1 MKGKIDPEI
10 KNLILWRID
19 IGVPEHFKLVME
31 GKGEVD
37 KKELKRHVEREDGIG
52 LKYVE
57 MELKFIKALSDGEFT
72 KMLVADD

>member
-10 KNLILWRID
+10 KKLILWRID
-19 IGVPEHFKLVME
+19 TGVPEHFKLVMG

-37 KKELKRHVEREDGIG
+37 KKELRRHVEREDEIG

-57 MELKFIKALSDGEFT
+57 MELKFIKALSSGEFT